1 MGPSTS
7 RDFSSSSDWLKCATK
22 VLSKLP
28 SVDKKNQNSRKI
40 SFDTCLK
47 TARYIAKGIRGRE

>member
-7 RDFSSSSDWLKCATK
+7 RDFSSSSDLLKCATK

-28 SVDKKNQNSRKI
+28 NVDKKNQNSRKI
-40 SFDTCLK
+40 SFDTSLK
-47 TARYIAKGIRGRE
+47 TAWYIAKGIRGRK